1 MRRYRGCSTFGAW
14 LRRAQLRHV
23 ADPEPRLNRPYST
36 RPHSNR
42 PHSNRPHSNRPH
54 SSRPHSNRR
63 GPRALATLLSVA
75 LPLGLCAPAAG
86 AAVAPPGDA
95 PGTTT
100 ELVIGPQSLGTVSK
114 YLFGANLLWAYDE
127 EGAFD
132 AAADNFYPAFV
143 DSLKRLGIT
152 SLRYP
157 GGTDSDSF
165 NWQRAIG
172 PLPDRLDNEPYGMQY
187 TRVSDICCD
196 LDGPAP
202 SDVGPDEFG
211 RLLGATGAIGNVV
224 VNFATGTTQE
234 AADFVAY
241 MTAPATQRPSSNPAA
256 ASYWAALRARNG
268 HLAPY
273 NVPYWEV
280 GNEQFFPGQYGWR
293 SGAVVSVGP
302 HSTSCPPGQTATCL
316 YAFGGTTYF
325 APQSVGTF
333 ADELK
338 SASYSDGQA
347 HQVFYVYFPPVVPR
361 SLTVYVKGKPW
372 SEVANLA
379 SAGPRAHVYT
389 LTSING
395 AIRFGN
401 DVHGEIPPKAAKIEA
416 SYESGPHG
424 GFVEFYD
431 AMKAM
436 NPRIHVCET
445 EETNASFLQMMGTRY
460 RYDCVELHEYA
471 KPSDIYA
478 PMTQYEEGL
487 MAFPAHEGAVLAALQ
502 AEIRRDSARNVPV
515 VVTEYGQLVTPM
527 PKADPLFNLSL
538 DEGLLI
544 GAQLEEWAEHGVPL
558 AEKYLLDSVPFLGT
572 YPYVGL
578 STYSAMLAG
587 PGPNFLVEP
596 TGEVLGLVAHLAGAQ
611 LLKIAA
617 VNNPYIGSDVNAPD
631 LWAMAGITPKEHLD
645 LLVLNAS
652 PTSSVRANVITD
664 GLTYGGPARVLLLD
678 GPSPTSFNT
687 PSHPGLVKTRVT
699 TAEIQSGEF
708 SWTFPA
714 HSVSLI
720 ELPQQSPQFLA
731 DGGGRARAA

>member
-1 MRRYRGCSTFGAW
+1 MRRYRGLSRFGAW
-14 LRRAQLRHV
+14 LRRVELRFL
-23 ADPEPRLNRPYST
+23 ADPEPLPK
-36 RPHSNR
+36 
-42 PHSNRPHSNRPH
+42 
-54 SSRPHSNRR
+54 RR
-63 GPRALATLLSVA
+63 RSVAVATLLLAV
-75 LPLGLCAPAAG
+75 LLIGLWAPVAG
-86 AAVAPPGDA
+86 AAVAPPDEA
-95 PGTTT
+95 PGAIT
-100 ELVIGPQSLGTVSK
+100 ELAIGPQSLGTVSK

-132 AAADNFYPAFV
+132 AADDNFYPAFV

-165 NWQRAIG
+165 NWQRAVG
-172 PLPDRLDNEPYGMQY
+172 PLRDRLDNEPYGMQY

-202 SDVGPDEFG
+202 SAVGPDEFG
-211 RLLGATGAIGNVV
+211 HLLAETGAIGNIV

-241 MTAPATQRPSSNPAA
+241 MTAPESKHPSSNPGE

-268 HLAPY
+268 HPAPY

-293 SGAVVSVGP
+293 SGAVVSFGP
-302 HSTSCPPGQTATCL
+302 HSPACPPGQAATCL

-325 APQSVGTF
+325 APQPVGTF

-338 SASYSDGQA
+338 SASYSDGEG
-347 HQVFYVYFPPVVPR
+347 HQVFYVYFPPVVPG
-361 SLTVYVKGKPW
+361 SLSVYVAGKPW

-379 SAGPRAHVYT
+379 AAGPRARVFT
-389 LTSING
+389 LTPING

-401 DVHGEIPPKAAKIEA
+401 DVHGEIPPRGAKIEA

-436 NPRIHVCET
+436 NPNIHVCES
-445 EETNASFLQMMGTRY
+445 EETNTAFLQMMGTRY

-471 KPSDIYA
+471 KPTDIDA
-478 PMTQYEEGL
+478 SMTQYEEGL
-487 MAFPAHEGAVLAALQ
+487 MAFPGQEGAVLGALQ
-502 AEIRRDSARNVPV
+502 AEIRQYSGRDVPV
-515 VVTEYGQLVTPM
+515 VLTEYGQLVTPM
-527 PKADPLFNLSL
+527 PKADPEFNLSL

-596 TGEVLGLVAHLAGAQ
+596 TGEVLGLMSHLAGAQ
-611 LLKIAA
+611 LLRISTADD
-617 VNNPYIGSDVNAPD
+617 PPISPDVNAPD
-631 LWAMAGITPKEHLD
+631 LWAMAAVTPKGVLD
-645 LLVLNAS
+645 LLVINAS
-652 PTSSVRANVITD
+652 PITSIRANVFTA
-664 GLTYGGPARVLLLD
+664 GLAYGGRARVLVLD
-678 GPSPTSFNT
+678 GPGPTSFNT
-687 PSHPGLVKTRVT
+687 PSQPGLVDTQAT
-699 TAEIQSGEF
+699 TAEITSGEF

-714 HSVSLI
+714 HSVSLL
-720 ELPQQSPQFLA
+720 ELPPQLPEFLA
-731 DGGGRARAA
+731 DGGGRGRTSF